1 MEFADRCLTGRT
13 RLKRETAIRWNRPR
27 SYLPC
32 HHVMIAEQSVGVTP
46 LQLQK
51 AVVLLQYRRVVH
63 RRWRAS
69 ACGQPA
75 FMPPTVHGRADSPA
89 HGPVAPRRCGRS
101 CSPRPRLPRFCCAG
115 RTAAPVSFAHT
126 RLAFGYP
133 DHRLSAVDQQRAQ
146 IRVAVFL
153 MPRSHCLPWRA
164 AWGPIPARPP
174 AAVHSTASINR

>member
-1 MEFADRCLTGRT
+1 MPHRPDTLEARECYRVESTTVLPALPSRHDRLSN
-13 RLKRETAIRWNRPR
+13 RWG
-27 SYLPC
+27 L
-32 HHVMIAEQSVGVTP
+32 
-46 LQLQK
+46 
-51 AVVLLQYRRVVH
+51 LLQNH
-63 RRWRAS
+63 KRRWCCCNIAGLSIGARER

>member
-1 MEFADRCLTGRT
+1 M
-13 RLKRETAIRWNRPR
+13 
-27 SYLPC
+27 
-32 HHVMIAEQSVGVTP
+32 GVTP

-63 RRWRAS
+63 RRSRARPIRWRAS

-75 FMPPTVHGRADSPA
+75 FMPPTGHGRADSPA
-89 HGPVAPRRCGRS
+89 RGPVAPRRCGRS

-115 RTAAPVSFAHT
+115 RSAAPVSFAHT

-133 DHRLSAVDQQRAQ
+133 DHRRSAVDQQRAQ

-153 MPRSHCLPWRA
+153 MPRSHCLPPLESCLGTNPSQA
-164 AWGPIPARPP
+164 ASCCPFDSVDQPIVGPRRCDSAGDAKPDTTKRR
-174 AAVHSTASINR
+174 SDT